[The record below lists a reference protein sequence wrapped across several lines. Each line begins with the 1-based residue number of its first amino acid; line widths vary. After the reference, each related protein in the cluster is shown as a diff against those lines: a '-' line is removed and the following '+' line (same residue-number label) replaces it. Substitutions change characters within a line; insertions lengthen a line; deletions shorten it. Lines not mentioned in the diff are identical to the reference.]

1 MNEILM
7 YAKHNQAANRIV
19 YDLLDKM
26 SNDDREKDRGSYYG
40 SLSGLFRHII
50 GGACYYLKIFKKP
63 LGNNSDVEQKISAV
77 ENLPKI
83 PAGPLSEAQWKELG
97 PVMSVVDAACISMA
111 EAMKGNDLNLL
122 VNVDWYEGKPA
133 SVPLFFMLSQLLVH
147 NVHHR
152 GQISQI
158 LDSLK
163 IENDFSRI
171 DVSFLRQVMHAVP
184 IVLRRLYL
192 EFSAAFKVYCGGTAI
207 RV

>member
-7 YAKHNQAANRIV
+7 YARHNQAVNRIV
-19 YDLLDKM
+19 YDLLDKI

-50 GGACYYLKIFKKP
+50 GGSQYYLKIYKKP
-63 LGNNSDVEQKISAV
+63 LSNNADVEQKITAI
-77 ENLPKI
+77 EKFKL
-83 PAGPLSEAQWKELG
+83 PAGPISETQWKELE
-97 PVMSVVDAACISMA
+97 PVMIAIDAACISVA
-111 EAMKGNDLNLL
+111 EEMKEHDLNLP
-122 VNVDWYEGKPA
+122 VDVDWYDGNPA

-171 DVSFLRQVMHAVP
+171 DVSFL
-184 IVLRRLYL
+184 
-192 EFSAAFKVYCGGTAI
+192 S
-207 RV
+207 